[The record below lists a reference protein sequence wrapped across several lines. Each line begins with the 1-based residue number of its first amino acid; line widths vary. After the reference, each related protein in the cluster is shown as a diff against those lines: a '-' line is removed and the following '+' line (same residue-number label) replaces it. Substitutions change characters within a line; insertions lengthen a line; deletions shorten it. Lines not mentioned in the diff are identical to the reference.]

1 VFNRV
6 ELMFLFVKDIVI
18 TETAKM
24 ADAADSMSGND
35 IERVQMENRKDFRYF
50 RRNIASLRH

>member
-1 VFNRV
+1 
-6 ELMFLFVKDIVI
+6 MFLFVKDIVI